1 VSTKQIQKRSTVKA
15 KPAKGLENESEEE
28 SDLEGLENEIEEE
41 NALAE
46 LELQQSHIQGTN
58 EEEDQVFPLSP
69 SLPFPLYRA
78 AYILDT
84 FDCMRC

>member
-1 VSTKQIQKRSTVKA
+1 VKA

-28 SDLEGLENEIEEE
+28 SDMDDLENEIEEE

-58 EEEDQVFPLSP
+58 EEEDQVFPLS
-69 SLPFPLYRA
+69 SLPFPLYTLLH
-78 AYILDT
+78 IFSDLSLSVVLMIGT
-84 FDCMRC
+84 S